1 MRNAMSSRRIV
12 VIVMCVVA
20 GIALASVGVV
30 SVIGAN
36 THDSYYLEFE
46 RDDSTVYLFPTIH
59 FLPLE
64 YSFDDVIAEPVFSAL
79 EDSDVLFLESDPA
92 DMPHQSRFDE
102 LRWSDSS
109 EERRSVAHYFE
120 DLPVAD
126 EDADEIWA
134 EIFGVLQ
141 ADSAERRDEIREMRP
156 HALWRLLSDT
166 VSLPVQSPWDRGIDN
181 QLRRFAIEQMIPTA
195 GLESW
200 TLPLEL
206 RDGVDQEPFVLS
218 MACTILAGVDR
229 ERAVEALEESLNEIY
244 TMWRRGIGTLLDEE
258 LALPDPEEFEGEFPE
273 EVEEICADP
282 DTEAAKERSDAI
294 MLTREQKWVGVID
307 DYVRENNDETIFIA
321 VGLGHL
327 HEDFDGKLP
336 ELLKDAG
343 FERVR

>member
-1 MRNAMSSRRIV
+1 MFPRRAVSISLFTAFV
-12 VIVMCVVA
+12 LAVGLILAAIAEVA
-20 GIALASVGVV
+20 KPDDYFL
-30 SVIGAN
+30 
-36 THDSYYLEFE
+36 TFR

-79 EDSDVLFLESDPA
+79 NDSDVLFLESDPA
-92 DMPHQSRFDE
+92 DMPHQSEFDE

-126 EDADEIWA
+126 ENIEQIWA

-141 ADSAERRDEIREMRP
+141 ADSDERRDEIREMRP

-166 VSLPVQSPWDRGIDN
+166 LSLPVRSPWDRGIDN

-206 RDGVDQEPFVLS
+206 RDEIDQEPFVLS

-229 ERAVEALEESLNEIY
+229 ERAIEAHEESLNEIY
-244 TMWRRGIGTLLDEE
+244 VWWRRGIATLLDEE
-258 LALPDPEEFEGEFPE
+258 LALPDLEEFEGEIPE

-282 DTEAAKERSDAI
+282 DTEAAQEHSDAI
-294 MLTREQKWVGVID
+294 MLTREQKWVEVID
-307 DYVRENNDETIFIA
+307 DYVRENDDNTIFVA

-327 HEDFDGKLP
+327 HEDFDGRMP
-336 ELLKDAG
+336 ELMKVAG